1 MSSRRWSV
9 VNGKAKGKRGE
20 LELCHVLKELF
31 GWDASRS
38 QQYNGNAGDSDLIVR
53 QIPGLFLEC
62 KRVQSLNLSKAMA
75 LAVEQAGP
83 KLPAVFHRKDRED
96 WMITVRLSDLT
107 ALSQMVSQLS
117 VMQAGRSGLTCRS
130 DSISSQPAVRAG

>member
-1 MSSRRWSV
+1 M

-20 LELCHVLKELF
+20 LELCHVLKKLF
-31 GWDASRS
+31 GWEAARS

-53 QIPGLFLEC
+53 QMPGLFLEC
-62 KRVQSLNLSKAMA
+62 KRVQSLNLSKAME

-96 WMITVRLSDLT
+96 WMLTIRLSDLT
-107 ALSQMVSQLS
+107 ALSRMVSQLS
-117 VMQAGRSGLTCRS
+117 AMRAGPSGPTCPS
-130 DSISSQPAVRAG
+130 DST

>member
-1 MSSRRWSV
+1 M

-20 LELCHVLKELF
+20 LELCYVLKELF

-53 QIPGLFLEC
+53 QMPRLFLEC
-62 KRVQSLNLSKAMA
+62 KRVQALNLSGAME
-75 LAVEQAGP
+75 LAAQQAGS

-96 WMITVRLSDLT
+96 WLLTIRLSDLMEFC
-107 ALSQMVSQLS
+107 QMVSQSSAMLP
-117 VMQAGRSGLTCRS
+117 GRLDHTCQS
-130 DSISSQPAVRAG
+130 ATI